1 MDIYRYIAENEK
13 SRLTFYFT
21 YEVHVNELIQR
32 LEHAHGGGVHVY
44 DIFPQPHSESFILEE
59 PLSII
64 TESGKEMFLPPG
76 FKVNFFDRVFILFGD
91 VDNEQRVTHEKK

>member
-59 PLSII
+59 PLSSI